1 MFNHRR
7 QWCHRTKDQR
17 MCSTYFQ
24 KSQWHRKFLYMIR
37 IAIKYGT
44 KIPLVSVSCHEN
56 AVYCIQT
63 LRVGLLPFFNSS
75 TDFFQQDNAPID
87 NARITL
93 EFLEENIIVLLK
105 LPASSPDM
113 SPFENI
119 WNIVKLMID
128 GIEVVSEDAYWELVS
143 QVWITI
149 P

>member
-1 MFNHRR
+1 
-7 QWCHRTKDQR
+7 
-17 MCSTYFQ
+17 
-24 KSQWHRKFLYMIR
+24 MIR

-44 KIPLVSVSCHEN
+44 KIPLISVSGHEN

-119 WNIVKLMID
+119 
-128 GIEVVSEDAYWELVS
+128 
-143 QVWITI
+143 
-149 P
+149 